1 MGSAALL
8 SRLAADI
15 KSISIK
21 LDSIIDNLIIR
32 DSSPTRDK
40 STQTEG
46 QESGQRSIRL
56 IEWWKEESTN
66 PDWEEDKMSKKS

>member
-15 KSISIK
+15 KSINEK
-21 LDSIIDNLIIR
+21 LDVIMDNLKVR
-32 DSSPTRDK
+32 DTSPTREK

-46 QESGQRSIRL
+46 QESRQRSLQI

-66 PDWEEDKMSKKS
+66 PDWEEDRMSKKS